1 MQEVIYGLVV
11 VGSIIYAANIQQV
24 HQDRGKIVSGLLIIL
39 SLLGIIIGAMVLFA
53 AIEPTFADN
62 GALRSQVDLPP
73 IEIPVALVFIILS
86 LVLGMMSIAVVVSH
100 KVRLWVAH
108 YIIRSNQYNRRYN
121 PDSIVHTTAIVIAL
135 FQILNVIGGFILAG
149 GIEGLAEQFASSG
162 LSFDLLIGS
171 LITNLL
177 VALLG
182 VGLFIR
188 RNVRQ
193 TLERLGLNTITPS
206 TLLMGAVIGF
216 SVFWVVFGL
225 SSLWTLIVSPET
237 LAEQSSASEQLFLL
251 FSGSFIGGLML
262 AATAAI
268 GEEILFRGAL
278 QPIFGI
284 FWTSIFFAIL
294 HTQYTLTP
302 AVLLIFGVSLAFGWV
317 RERYGTAAAILAHFV
332 YNFIPFL
339 LFWSL
344 GQVVLESTIR

>member
-1 MQEVIYGLVV
+1 MQEILYGLVV
-11 VGSIIYAANIQQV
+11 AGSIIYAANMQQV
-24 HQDRGKIVSGLLIIL
+24 NHDRGKLVSILLITL
-39 SLLGIIIGAMVLFA
+39 SILGILIGAMVMFT
-53 AIEPTFADN
+53 AIAPNVPEN
-62 GALRSQVDLPP
+62 GTIPAQPDLPP
-73 IEIPVALVFIILS
+73 IDMPVALVFLGLS
-86 LVLGMMSIAVVVSH
+86 LALGMMSIAVVSSRH
-100 KVRLWVAH
+100 VRLWVAR
-108 YIIRSNQYNRRYN
+108 YIIRSNEQNRRYN

-135 FQILNVIGGFILAG
+135 FQILNVVGGFILAG
-149 GIEGLAEQFASSG
+149 GIEGLAEQFASGG
-162 LSFDLLIGS
+162 LSFDLLIGG
-171 LITNLL
+171 LLTNLL
-177 VALLG
+177 VTLLG

-193 TLERLGLNTITPS
+193 TLQRLGLDS
-206 TLLMGAVIGF
+206 VKSGSLLMGAVIGF
-216 SVFWVVFGL
+216 AVFWIVFGL

-237 LAEQSSASEQLFLL
+237 LAEQSSASEQLFLV

-317 RERYGTAAAILAHFV
+317 RQRYGTVAAIVAHFV

-339 LFWSL
+339 LFWSM